1 MLSEVYLMCSLPSL
15 SFGQSPPITFEEFND
30 MARSQLSAKQYRMLE
45 QMSMQEMGEEGRKPR
60 LKSVKDMLEGL
71 KKDLMEI
78 REARAVRRQ
87 PKPEQLP
94 ESVLEKNPLDRE
106 LQILLWQ
113 WEKLDAMV
121 VGKNFT
127 LADVIVYK
135 MKLQLLFRIQS
146 FKPERGEAV
155 MASVF
160 KPSKK
165 KEE

>member
-1 MLSEVYLMCSLPSL
+1 MLCEVYLMCSLPSL
-15 SFGQSPPITFEEFND
+15 SFGQSPPITFEEFKD
-30 MARSQLSAKQYRMLE
+30 MARSQVSAMQDKMLE
-45 QMSMQEMGEEGRKPR
+45 QMSMQDMEDEGRKPR
-60 LKSVKDMLEGL
+60 LKKVKDMQEGL
-71 KKDLMEI
+71 KKDLIEI
-78 REARAVRRQ
+78 RKARAARRQ
-87 PKPEQLP
+87 PKPDHLP
-94 ESVLEKNPLDRE
+94 GSVLEENPLNRE

-113 WEKLDAMV
+113 WEKLEAMT
-121 VGKNFT
+121 VGKSFT

-146 FKPERGEAV
+146 FKAERGAAV

>member
-15 SFGQSPPITFEEFND
+15 SFGQSPPITFEEFKD

-45 QMSMQEMGEEGRKPR
+45 QMSMQEMEEEGRKPR
-60 LKSVKDMLEGL
+60 LKSVKDMLEGM
-71 KKDLMEI
+71 KKDLIEI
-78 REARAVRRQ
+78 RKARAARRQ
-87 PKPEQLP
+87 PKPDYLP
-94 ESVLEKNPLDRE
+94 ESVLEGNPLDRE
-106 LQILLWQ
+106 LQILRWQ
-113 WEKLDAMV
+113 WEKLDSMA

-146 FKPERGEAV
+146 FKAERGAAV